1 MRGFGGVDHFRKGD
15 SLRTDHLCKGS
26 SPHFLKVRQE
36 SGWTD
41 APVDPKTATA
51 LEDKILTKARE
62 LRIAS
67 VEAAG

>member
-1 MRGFGGVDHFRKGD
+1 VFRQERQGGVD
-15 SLRTDHLCKGS
+15 
-26 SPHFLKVRQE
+26 
-36 SGWTD
+36 WAD

-67 VEAAG
+67 ADGGR